1 MYSFRND
8 YSEGCLPEIMEAMVK
23 TNLEQTVGYGMDYH
37 CENAVALIRKAIGR
51 PDADVHFLVGGTQA
65 NRTAITAFLRPH
77 HAAIAADTGH
87 IAVHE
92 TGAIEASGHKVL
104 TAISPNGKLTTADV
118 ERIVE
123 LHPDEHMVKPKLV
136 YISDSTEVG
145 TIYTKKELEALR
157 AVCDKLGLWLYL
169 DGARLG
175 SALTC
180 KENDLTLED
189 LAKLTDAFYIG
200 ATKNGGIMG
209 EAMVI
214 LNPQLKEDFRYHIKQ
229 NGGLL
234 AKGRMLGIQ
243 FEELFTGDLFFKA
256 AAHANAMA
264 QKLQGC
270 FDRCGIPMVA
280 PSPTNQLFPILP
292 NPLVEKLEKLYDF
305 QVWAKEDDTHTSI
318 RLVTSWATPEEQ
330 VDAFIKDFEA
340 LVK

>member
-1 MYSFRND
+1 MYSFKND

-23 TNLEQTVGYGMDYH
+23 TNLEQTVGYGLDYH
-37 CENAVALIRKAIGR
+37 CENAAALIQKAIGR
-51 PDADVHFLVGGTQA
+51 PDAAVHLLVGGTQT

-77 HAAIAADTGH
+77 QAAIAADTGH

-104 TAISPNGKLTTADV
+104 TVPSPDGKLTPADV
-118 ERIVE
+118 EEVVE
-123 LHPDEHMVKPKLV
+123 LHPDEHMVKPKMV

-145 TIYTKKELEALR
+145 TVYTKAELQALR
-157 AVCDKLGLWLYL
+157 AVCDKLGLILYL

-175 SALTC
+175 CALTC
-180 KENDLTLED
+180 GENDLTLND
-189 LAKLTDAFYIG
+189 IANLTDAFYIG

-214 LNPQLKEDFRYHIKQ
+214 LNESLKEDFRYHIKQ

-243 FEELFTGDLFFKA
+243 FEQLFTGDLFFRA
-256 AAHANAMA
+256 ARHANEMA
-264 QKLQGC
+264 ALIQDC
-270 FDRCGIPMVA
+270 FDRCGVKVVA
-280 PSPTNQLFPILP
+280 KSPTNQLFPILP
-292 NPLVEKLEKLYDF
+292 NEAVEKLALDYDF
-305 QVWAKEDDTHTSI
+305 QVWAKESDTETSI
-318 RLVTSWATPEEQ
+318 RLVTSWATDENK
-330 VDAFIKDFEA
+330 VRAFIRDFEA